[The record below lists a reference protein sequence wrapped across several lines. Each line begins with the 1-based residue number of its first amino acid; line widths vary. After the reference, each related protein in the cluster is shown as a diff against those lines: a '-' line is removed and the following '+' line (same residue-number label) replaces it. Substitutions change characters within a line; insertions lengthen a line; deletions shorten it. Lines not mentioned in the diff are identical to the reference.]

1 MRIYQL
7 FMTFYADT
15 VIIGCWHDGQTA
27 EGGIAATVLAADI
40 CGETGNITSN
50 AVLKYDARNDY
61 YIYKLHTVDESGREQ
76 VVDVPVSFGDEDICI
91 RATHRRSAAAWDM
104 LANEFANLNSNS
116 FAPWKAAFISIIH
129 NLNYRAKDAEYIA
142 GDDDEFILEGILHS
156 RTILKVDE
164 SCEDYLHLYDINEP
178 EQQFRFTEDENGIQ
192 LLNET
197 TGELYDV
204 KLSTRNGLRLL
215 TFKDAD

>member
-1 MRIYQL
+1 MRIDQL

-15 VIIGCWHDGQTA
+15 VIIGCWHDGQTVD
-27 EGGIAATVLAADI
+27 GGITATVLAVDK
-40 CGETGNITSN
+40 CGETGNIESN
-50 AVLKYDARNDY
+50 AILHYDTRNDY
-61 YIYKLHTVDESGREQ
+61 YIYKLHTVDESGQEQ

-91 RATHRRSAAAWDM
+91 RATHRDSSAAWSM
-104 LANEFANLNSNS
+104 LAKHLPVLNSNS
-116 FAPWKAAFISIIH
+116 FAPWKSAFIYIIH
-129 NLNYRAKDAEYIA
+129 NLNYRASDAEDTVD
-142 GDDDEFILEGILHS
+142 DDDEFILEDNLRM

-197 TGELYDV
+197 TGELYDM

-215 TFKDAD
+215 TFKNAD

>member
-1 MRIYQL
+1 MSIYQL

-15 VIIGCWHDGQTA
+15 VIIGCWHDGQA
-27 EGGIAATVLAADI
+27 ADGGINATVLAADL
-40 CGETGNITSN
+40 CGETGNIESN

-61 YIYKLHTVDESGREQ
+61 YIYKLRTVDERGREQ
-76 VVDVPVSFGDEDICI
+76 VVDVPISFLDEDICI
-91 RATHRRSAAAWDM
+91 RATHRHSGIAWDT
-104 LANEFANLNSNS
+104 LAKQLPVLNSRS
-116 FAPWKAAFISIIH
+116 FAPWKAAVIAII
-129 NLNYRAKDAEYIA
+129 NQLNYRASDAKYTA
-142 GDDDEFILEGILHS
+142 DDDDEFILEGILHS
-156 RTILKVDE
+156 RTILKVDA

-197 TGELYDV
+197 TGELYDME
-204 KLSTRNGLRLL
+204 LSVRNGLRLL

>member
-15 VIIGCWHDGQTA
+15 VIIGCWHDGQTVD
-27 EGGIAATVLAADI
+27 GGITATVLAADI
-40 CGETGNITSN
+40 CGETGNIESN

-91 RATHRRSAAAWDM
+91 RATHHNSGAAWDM
-104 LANEFANLNSNS
+104 LAKHLPVLNSRS
-116 FAPWKAAFISIIH
+116 FATWKAAFIYIIH
-129 NLNYRAKDAEYIA
+129 NLNFRASDAEDTV
-142 GDDDEFILEGILHS
+142 DDDTEFILEGILHS

-178 EQQFRFTEDENGIQ
+178 EQQFRFTEDENSIQ

-197 TGELYDV
+197 TGELYDME
-204 KLSTRNGLRLL
+204 LSVRNGLRLL
-215 TFKDAD
+215 TFKNAD

>member
-15 VIIGCWHDGQTA
+15 VIIGCWRDGQA
-27 EGGIAATVLAADI
+27 VDGGIAATVLAADI
-40 CGETGNITSN
+40 CGETGNIESN

-61 YIYKLHTVDESGREQ
+61 YIYKLRTVDERGHEQ

-91 RATHRRSAAAWDM
+91 RAIHRNSSAAWSM
-104 LANEFANLNSNS
+104 LAKHLPVLHSHS
-116 FAPWKAAFISIIH
+116 FAPWEMAFISII
-129 NLNYRAKDAEYIA
+129 NQLSFRDNDSSYIT
-142 GDDDEFILEGILHS
+142 GDDDEFILEGILHT

-197 TGELYDV
+197 TGELYDME
-204 KLSTRNGLRLL
+204 LSARNGLRLL
-215 TFKDAD
+215 TFKNAD

>member
-1 MRIYQL
+1 MRLYQL

-15 VIIGCWHDGQTA
+15 VIIGCWHDGQTVD
-27 EGGIAATVLAADI
+27 GGITATVLAADI
-40 CGETGNITSN
+40 CGETGNIESN
-50 AVLKYDARNDY
+50 AILKYDARNDY

-91 RATHRRSAAAWDM
+91 RATHRHSGLAWDM
-104 LANEFANLNSNS
+104 LAKQLPVLNSRS
-116 FAPWKAAFISIIH
+116 FAPWKAAFIAII
-129 NLNYRAKDAEYIA
+129 NQLNYRDSDAKYTAD
-142 GDDDEFILEGILHS
+142 DDDEFILEGILYS

-204 KLSTRNGLRLL
+204 ELSVRNGLRLL
-215 TFKDAD
+215 TFKNAD

>member
-15 VIIGCWHDGQTA
+15 VIIGCWHDDQIV
-27 EGGIAATVLAADI
+27 EGSVIATVLAVDK
-40 CGETGNITSN
+40 CGETGNIESN
-50 AVLKYDARNDY
+50 AILRYDARNDY
-61 YIYKLHTVDESGREQ
+61 YVYKLHTVDESGQEQ
-76 VVDVPVSFGDEDICI
+76 VVDVPVSVLDASICI
-91 RATHRRSAAAWDM
+91 RANHHNSSAAWGM
-104 LANEFANLNSNS
+104 LAKHLPVLHSRS
-116 FAPWKAAFISIIH
+116 FAPWEMAFISII
-129 NLNYRAKDAEYIA
+129 NQLSFRANDSRYIT
-142 GDDDEFILEGILHS
+142 GDDDEFILEDNLHM

-164 SCEDYLHLYDINEP
+164 SCEDYLHLHDINEP

-197 TGELYDV
+197 TGELYDM

-215 TFKDAD
+215 TFKNAD

>member
-15 VIIGCWHDGQTA
+15 VIIGCWRDSQA
-27 EGGIAATVLAADI
+27 VYGGIAATVLAADI
-40 CGETGNITSN
+40 CGETGNIESN

-61 YIYKLHTVDESGREQ
+61 YIYKLHTVDEQGHEQ

-91 RATHRRSAAAWDM
+91 RATHRHSSAAWSM
-104 LANEFANLNSNS
+104 LAKHLPVLNSNS
-116 FAPWKAAFISIIH
+116 FAPWKSAFISIIH
-129 NLNYRAKDAEYIA
+129 KLNYRAKDAEYIA
-142 GDDDEFILEGILHS
+142 GDDDEFILEDNLHM

-164 SCEDYLHLYDINEP
+164 SCEDYLHLHDINEP

-192 LLNET
+192 LLNEA
-197 TGELYDV
+197 TGELYDME
-204 KLSTRNGLRLL
+204 LSVRNGLRLL
-215 TFKDAD
+215 TFKNAD

>member
-15 VIIGCWHDGQTA
+15 VIIGEFQQGLPDA
-27 EGGIAATVLAADI
+27 EGINATVLAADL
-40 CGETGNITSN
+40 CGETGNIESN

-61 YIYKLHTVDESGREQ
+61 YIYKLHTVDEQGREQ
-76 VVDVPVSFGDEDICI
+76 VVDVPISFLDEDICI
-91 RATHRRSAAAWDM
+91 RATHRRGSAAWDM
-104 LANEFANLNSNS
+104 LAKQLPVLNSNS

-142 GDDDEFILEGILHS
+142 GDDDEFILEDNLHM
-156 RTILKVDE
+156 RTILKVDG
-164 SCEDYLHLYDINEP
+164 SCKDYLHLHDINEP
-178 EQQFRFTEDENGIQ
+178 EMCFRFTEDENGIQ

-197 TGELYDV
+197 TGELYDM

>member
-15 VIIGCWHDGQTA
+15 VIIGCWHDDQIV
-27 EGGIAATVLAADI
+27 EGSVIATVLAVDK
-40 CGETGNITSN
+40 CGETGNIESS
-50 AVLKYDARNDY
+50 AILHYDVRNDY
-61 YIYKLHTVDESGREQ
+61 YVYKLHTVDESGQEQ
-76 VVDVPVSFGDEDICI
+76 VVDVPVSVLDASICI
-91 RATHRRSAAAWDM
+91 RANHHNSSAAWGM
-104 LANEFANLNSNS
+104 LAKHLPVLHSHS
-116 FAPWKAAFISIIH
+116 FAPWEMAFISII
-129 NLNYRAKDAEYIA
+129 NQLSFRANDSRYIT
-142 GDDDEFILEGILHS
+142 GDDDEFILEDNLRM

-197 TGELYDV
+197 TGELYDME
-204 KLSTRNGLRLL
+204 LSTRNGLRLL
-215 TFKDAD
+215 TFKNAD

>member
-15 VIIGCWHDGQTA
+15 VIIGEFQQGLP
-27 EGGIAATVLAADI
+27 EGGGIIATVLAADK
-40 CGETGNITSN
+40 CGETGNIESN
-50 AVLKYDARNDY
+50 AILRYDARNDY
-61 YIYKLHTVDESGREQ
+61 YVYKLHTVDESGQEQ
-76 VVDVPVSFGDEDICI
+76 VVDVPVSVGDEDVCI
-91 RATHRRSAAAWDM
+91 RATHRHSNAAWSM
-104 LANEFANLNSNS
+104 LAKHLPVLHSHC
-116 FAPWKAAFISIIH
+116 FAPWKMAFISII
-129 NLNYRAKDAEYIA
+129 NQLSFRANDSKYIA
-142 GDDDEFILEGILHS
+142 GDDDEFILEDNLHM
-156 RTILKVDE
+156 RIILKVDE
-164 SCEDYLHLYDINEP
+164 SCEGYLHLHDINEP

>member
-1 MRIYQL
+1 MNIYQL
-7 FMTFYADT
+7 FMTFYANT
-15 VIIGCWHDGQTA
+15 VIIGCWHDGQTVD
-27 EGGIAATVLAADI
+27 GGITATVLAADL
-40 CGETGNITSN
+40 CGETGNIESN
-50 AVLKYDARNDY
+50 AILRYDARNDY
-61 YIYKLHTVDESGREQ
+61 YIYKLHTVDEQGREQ

-91 RATHRRSAAAWDM
+91 RATHRDSGAAWFM

-116 FAPWKAAFISIIH
+116 FAPWKSAFIYIIH

-156 RTILKVDE
+156 RTILKVDG

-178 EQQFRFTEDENGIQ
+178 EQQFRFM
-192 LLNET
+192 LNET
-197 TGELYDV
+197 TGELYDM

-215 TFKDAD
+215 TFKNAD

>member
-15 VIIGCWHDGQTA
+15 VIIGEFQQGLS
-27 EGGIAATVLAADI
+27 EGGGIIATVLAVDK
-40 CGETGNITSN
+40 CGETGNIESN
-50 AVLKYDARNDY
+50 AILRYDARNDY
-61 YIYKLHTVDESGREQ
+61 YIYKLHTTDESGREQ

-91 RATHRRSAAAWDM
+91 RATHRNSSAAWSM
-104 LANEFANLNSNS
+104 LAKHLPVLHSHS
-116 FAPWKAAFISIIH
+116 FAPWEMAFMSII
-129 NLNYRAKDAEYIA
+129 NRLSFRDNDSRYIT

-164 SCEDYLHLYDINEP
+164 SCEDSLHLYDINEP

-197 TGELYDV
+197 TGELYDME
-204 KLSTRNGLRLL
+204 LSTRNGLRLL
-215 TFKDAD
+215 TFKNAD

>member
-15 VIIGCWHDGQTA
+15 VIIGCWHDGQTVD
-27 EGGIAATVLAADI
+27 GGITATVLAADI
-40 CGETGNITSN
+40 CGETGNIESN

-61 YIYKLHTVDESGREQ
+61 YIYKLHTVDESGHEQ

-91 RATHRRSAAAWDM
+91 RATHRHSNAAWDM
-104 LANEFANLNSNS
+104 LAKHLPVLNSNS
-116 FAPWKAAFISIIH
+116 FAPWKSAFISIIH
-129 NLNYRAKDAEYIA
+129 NLNYRAKDTEYIT
-142 GDDDEFILEGILHS
+142 GDDDEFILEGILDS

-204 KLSTRNGLRLL
+204 KLSARNGLRLL

>member
-15 VIIGCWHDGQTA
+15 VIIGCWHDGQTVD
-27 EGGIAATVLAADI
+27 GGITATVLAADV
-40 CGETGNITSN
+40 CGETGNIESK
-50 AVLKYDARNDY
+50 AILKYDARNDY
-61 YIYKLHTVDESGREQ
+61 YIYKLHTVDEQGREQ

-91 RATHRRSAAAWDM
+91 RATHRNSSAAWSM
-104 LANEFANLNSNS
+104 LAKHLPVLHSHS
-116 FAPWKAAFISIIH
+116 FAPWEMAFISII
-129 NLNYRAKDAEYIA
+129 NQLSFRANDSRYIT
-142 GDDDEFILEGILHS
+142 GDDDEFILEGILYS

-164 SCEDYLHLYDINEP
+164 ACEDYLHLYDINEP

-204 KLSTRNGLRLL
+204 KLSARNGLRLL
-215 TFKDAD
+215 TLKNAD